1 MLNWSIKASIKSS
14 IPKDFKRLF
23 IASIL
28 AVLASSAFSQSSRAV
43 NRELVANEIACF
55 KSVIKEPLIFYGNP
69 MDTFTLYDGT
79 RWKISNG
86 GVSEYIPLRHRD
98 VLICPEEKLLVVDKR
113 AISISKIN

>member
-1 MLNWSIKASIKSS
+1 MLNWSTELTIKSNML
-14 IPKDFKRLF
+14 KDFKCLF
-23 IASIL
+23 IGSIF
-28 AVLASSAFSQSSRAV
+28 AVSANSAFSQSTKVV
-43 NRELVANEIACF
+43 NRGLASIEVACF

-86 GVSEYIPLRHRD
+86 GAYEHVPLRHRD

-113 AISISKIN
+113 AMSISKIN